1 MKHLLLTLLAS
12 ATVMAGATA
21 FNEKI
26 AISYANHSQLIVMD
40 RTTHKLS
47 DQNVTDMTQKAV
59 KAMCDNSNDNIIV
72 VWVFPDGIFSYS
84 SEECR

>member
-1 MKHLLLTLLAS
+1 MKHLLLTVLAS
-12 ATVMAGATA
+12 VALMAGTVG

-40 RTTHKLS
+40 RSDYKLS
-47 DQNVTDMTQKAV
+47 EQNVTDMKHKAV
-59 KAMCDNSNDNIIV
+59 KAMCDDSSDNTIV
-72 VWVFPDGIFSYS
+72 VWVFSDGIFSYS

>member
-12 ATVMAGATA
+12 VALMAGAVG

-40 RTTHKLS
+40 RSDYKLS
-47 DQNVTDMTQKAV
+47 EQNIADMTQKAA
-59 KAMCDNSNDNIIV
+59 KAMCGNNSNVIV